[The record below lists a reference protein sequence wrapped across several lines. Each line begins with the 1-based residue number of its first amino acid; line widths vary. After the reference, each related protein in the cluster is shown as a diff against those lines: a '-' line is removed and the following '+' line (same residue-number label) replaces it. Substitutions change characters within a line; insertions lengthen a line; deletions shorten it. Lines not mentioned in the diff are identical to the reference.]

1 MTTNKIKN
9 MIQNLGADVCG
20 IANIER
26 FDKTPQGFHPNDILD
41 GTQSVIVF
49 GKPFLKSVF
58 KAKTNIPYTFMRNK
72 LIEEIDAISTALC
85 LELEGMGYDALPIPS
100 SEPYEFWDDVNRHG
114 RGILS
119 LKHAA
124 QHAGLGFIGRNTLLV
139 NPQFGN
145 RLWLGGVISNI
156 KLSTDLPTN
165 NSCPPNCRI
174 CLDACPQSALDGNT
188 IDQKKCRSISATV
201 TEGGG
206 WVLSCNICRK
216 ECPFSRI

>member
-1 MTTNKIKN
+1 MTTEKIKAIVQE
-9 MIQNLGADVCG
+9 MGADVCG
-20 IANIER
+20 IASIDR
-26 FDKTPQGFHPNDILD
+26 FDKTPQGFHPNDILE

-58 KAKTNIPYTFMRNK
+58 KAKTNVPYTFMRNK
-72 LIEEIDAISTALC
+72 LIEAIDAISAVLC
-85 LELEGMGYDALPIPS
+85 LELEEMGYDALPIPS
-100 SEPYEFWDDVNRHG
+100 SEPYDFWDDANRHG

-139 NPQFGN
+139 NPRFGN

-156 KLSTDLPTN
+156 KLEADPITETG
-165 NSCPPNCRI
+165 CPPKCRI
-174 CLDACPQSALDGNT
+174 CLDVCPQSALDGIT
-188 IDQKKCRSISATV
+188 IDQKKCRGISAKA

-206 WVLSCNICRK
+206 WILSCNICRK
-216 ECPFSRI
+216 ECPFSKI